1 MKNKVKETTTIIDEI
16 IDISI
21 DDTPITLDTI
31 TIDDDDDDD
40 GVEMKEEVLQPNNK
54 TNDIHVSSP
63 PKESQIKEVV
73 KQPPRELLSIDT
85 LLSPPGRQNRPA
97 KIVIIIRGLPGSGKS
112 YVAKLIKVSIL

>member
-1 MKNKVKETTTIIDEI
+1 MKNKVKETSTKIDEI

-21 DDTPITLDTI
+21 DDAPITLDTI
-31 TIDDDDDDD
+31 TIVDDDD
-40 GVEMKEEVLQPNNK
+40 GNVAKAEILQPNNK

-63 PKESQIKEVV
+63 PKVSQIKEVA
-73 KQPPRELLSIDT
+73 KQLPRQLLSIDT